1 MTFLLNLFDTSDFPQ
16 RWYCG
21 DWSPFHGWLHILSD
35 IGIWGAYFAIPC
47 LLAFFLSKRKETPF
61 HKLFLLFVAFILL
74 CGATHLMEA
83 IIFWWPAYRLAGVLK
98 FATAVVSWTT
108 VVALIRNVPEIL
120 RLRSPEDLEKEIA
133 ARIEAERALI
143 LSNETLEKRVQE
155 RLDELAKANAEL
167 QERDARWRRFTS
179 SNILG
184 VGLADK
190 SGAWLEANDELLR
203 MLKCSTEEWKQEGLS
218 WYDMTPPEYHQ
229 KDAEGI
235 HAADTLGACNP
246 YQKEYIAKDGSRVP
260 ITIGYTPVEDRPGQ
274 YICFVLD
281 QTLLRTTEQALRQ
294 SQSEFY
300 QMADAIPQMAWMT
313 RSDGY
318 IDWFNQRWFE
328 YTGKTLEECVGWGW
342 TECIDPEEFPR
353 VKKAW
358 EHSIATGQRIDLV
371 VPIRGADGNIRH
383 FLTRALPLRDESGKI
398 IRWFGTNTDISEQ
411 KRVQE
416 ELREVAARLSE
427 ADRRKDEF
435 LATLAHELRNP
446 LAPIRMGL
454 ELMKISGDDLEVI
467 DETRETLERQT
478 QQLITLVDD
487 LMDVSRVTRGKLK
500 LRRADIPLA
509 EIVASAVETSRPL
522 IDDSSH
528 TLEIIG
534 GDTDLQLH
542 ADPNRMAQVFSNLL
556 NNAAKYTPDG
566 GKIKL
571 IVEPPSANEV
581 TIRVSDN
588 GIGLPADQID
598 SIFTLFMQIDRSLE
612 RRYSGLG
619 IGLTLVKSLVEM
631 HGGRIQVTSPGPGLG
646 SEFSVTL
653 PLAKVD
659 QDAEPQTPLT
669 PTTTLESGKHRVLVV
684 DDNEAAAEMLSK
696 VVTMLGNEV
705 RTAEDGQKAIEVAES
720 FRPEIILMDL
730 GMPRM
735 NGYEAARHIRKTDW
749 GKDVLLIA
757 LTGWGQQE
765 DRERT
770 TAAGFD
776 MHLVKPAEPS
786 ELQKI
791 LSQGGRKG
799 RSENR

>member
-1 MTFLLNLFDTSDFPQ
+1 MTFLLNLFDTSDFPP

-21 DWSPFHGWLHILSD
+21 DWSPFHGWLHIVSD
-35 IGIWGAYFAIPC
+35 LGIWGAYFAIPC
-47 LLAFFLSKRKETPF
+47 LLAYFLSKRKETPF

-74 CGATHLMEA
+74 CGMTHLMEA

-108 VVALIRNVPEIL
+108 VFVLVRSVPEIL
-120 RLRSPEDLEKEIA
+120 KLRSPEDLEKEIA
-133 ARIEAERALI
+133 ARIEAEQALI
-143 LSNETLEKRVQE
+143 QSNEDLEQRVQE
-155 RLDELAKANAEL
+155 RVAELDKANAEL
-167 QERDARWRRFTS
+167 KERDARWRKFTS

-190 SGAWLEANDELLR
+190 SGGWLEVNDELLR
-203 MLKCSTEEWKQEGLS
+203 MLKCSQEEWEREGLS
-218 WYDMTPPEYHQ
+218 WYDMTPPEYHER
-229 KDAEGI
+229 DVEGI
-235 HAADTLGACNP
+235 LAADTAGACNA
-246 YQKEYIAKDGSRVP
+246 YEKEYIAKDGSRIP
-260 ITIGYTPVEDRPGQ
+260 ITIGYTPLEDQPGK

-281 QTLLRTTEQALRQ
+281 QTRLRATEQALKQ
-294 SQSEFY
+294 SQAEFF

-318 IDWFNQRWFE
+318 VDWFNQRWFE
-328 YTGKTLEECVGWGW
+328 YTGKTLEQCVGWGW
-342 TECIDPEEFPR
+342 TECIDSDEFPR

-358 EHSIATGQRIDLV
+358 EHSIATGERVDLV
-371 VPIRGADGNIRH
+371 APIRGADGKIRH
-383 FLTRALPLRDESGKI
+383 FLTRALPLRDDSGKI

-411 KRVQE
+411 KKVQE
-416 ELREVAARLSE
+416 ELREVAAQLSE

-454 ELMKISGDDLEVI
+454 ELMKISGNDLEVI

-478 QQLITLVDD
+478 KQLIALVDD
-487 LMDVSRVTRGKLK
+487 LMDVSRVTRGKLQ
-500 LRRADIPLA
+500 LRKAEVPLA
-509 EIVASAVETSRPL
+509 DIVASAVETSRPL

-528 TLEIIG
+528 TLEIVG
-534 GDTDLQLH
+534 GDTELH
-542 ADPNRMAQVFSNLL
+542 LYADPNRMAQVFSNLL

-566 GKIKL
+566 GKITL
-571 IVEPPSANEV
+571 TVEQPNTHEV
-581 TIRVSDN
+581 TIRVRDN
-588 GIGLPADQID
+588 GIGLPSDQID
-598 SIFTLFMQIDRSLE
+598 SIFTMFMQIDRSLE
-612 RRYSGLG
+612 KRHSGLG

-631 HGGRIQVTSPGPGLG
+631 HGGRIRAMSPGPGLG

-659 QDAEPQTPLT
+659 QKDRQQAPSPTLT
-669 PTTTLESGKHRVLVV
+669 PYQSTKHRVLVV
-684 DDNEAAAEMLSK
+684 DDNHAAAEMLSK
-696 VVTMLGNEV
+696 VVKMLGNEV
-705 RTAEDGQKAIEVAES
+705 RIAEDGKQAVEIAES

-735 NGYEAARHIRKTDW
+735 NGYEAARHIRQTDW

-791 LSQGGRKG
+791 LRQGSRRG
-799 RSENR
+799 RSENS

>member
-1 MTFLLNLFDTSDFPQ
+1 MTFLLNLFDTTDFPQ

-21 DWSPFHGWLHILSD
+21 DWSPFHGWLHIVSD
-35 IGIWGAYFAIPC
+35 VGIWGAYFAIPC
-47 LLAFFLSKRKETPF
+47 LLAYFLSKRKETPF

-74 CGATHLMEA
+74 CGMTHLMEA

-98 FATAVVSWTT
+98 FATAIVSWTT
-108 VVALIRNVPEIL
+108 VFVLVKSVPDIL

-133 ARIEAERALI
+133 ARIEAENLLI
-143 LSNETLEKRVQE
+143 QSNEELEHRVQE
-155 RLDELAKANAEL
+155 RVAELAKANAEL
-167 QERDARWRRFTS
+167 QERDAHWRRFTT

-203 MLKCSTEEWKQEGLS
+203 MLKCSQEEWEREGLS
-218 WYDMTPPEYHQ
+218 WYDMTPTEYHQ
-229 KDAEGI
+229 RDTEGI
-235 HAADTLGACNP
+235 LAADTAGACHP
-246 YQKEYIAKDGSRVP
+246 YEKEYIAKDGSRVP
-260 ITIGYTPVEDRPGQ
+260 ITIGYTPLEDQPGQ

-281 QTLLRTTEQALRQ
+281 QTRLRATEQALKQ
-294 SQSEFY
+294 SQSEFF

-318 IDWFNQRWFE
+318 VDWFNQRWFA
-328 YTGKTLEECVGWGW
+328 YTGKTLQECVGWGW
-342 TECIDPEEFPR
+342 TECIDPDEFPH

-358 EHSIATGQRIDLV
+358 EHSIATGERVDLV
-371 VPIRGADGNIRH
+371 VPIRGADGTFRH

-411 KRVQE
+411 NKIQE
-416 ELREVAARLSE
+416 ELREVAAQLSE

-487 LMDVSRVTRGKLK
+487 LMDVSRVTRGKLQ
-500 LRRADIPLA
+500 LRKADVSLADIL
-509 EIVASAVETSRPL
+509 ASAVETSRPL

-528 TLEIIG
+528 TLEIVG
-534 GDTDLQLH
+534 GDTELRLH

-566 GKIKL
+566 GKITL
-571 IVEPPSANEV
+571 TVEQPSNEEV
-581 TIRVSDN
+581 IIRVRDN
-588 GIGLPADQID
+588 GVGLPADQID
-598 SIFTLFMQIDRSLE
+598 SIFTMFMQIDRSLE

-631 HGGRIQVTSPGPGLG
+631 HGGRIQVTSPGAGLG

-653 PLAKVD
+653 PCAKED
-659 QDAEPQTPLT
+659 QQEKPQEPSSGIDIHP
-669 PTTTLESGKHRVLVV
+669 PGKHRVLVV
-684 DDNEAAAEMLSK
+684 DDNQAAAEMLSK
-696 VVTMLGNEV
+696 VVKMLGNEV
-705 RTAEDGQKAIEVAES
+705 RIAEDGKQAIEIAES

-730 GMPRM
+730 GMPKM
-735 NGYEAARHIRKTDW
+735 NGYEAARHIRQTDW
-749 GKDVLLIA
+749 GKDILLIA

-770 TAAGFD
+770 NAAGFD

-799 RSENR
+799 NSKTP